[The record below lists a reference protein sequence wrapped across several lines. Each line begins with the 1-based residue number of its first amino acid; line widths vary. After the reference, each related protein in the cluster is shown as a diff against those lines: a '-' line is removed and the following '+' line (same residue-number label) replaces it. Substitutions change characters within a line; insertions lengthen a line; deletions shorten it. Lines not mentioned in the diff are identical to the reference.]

1 MAEPGPWGEIA
12 DSWKVSAPFSRR
24 KGASPR
30 AWPHVRGEGS
40 GRPARGPPLL
50 PHPTRHAAMTLFEI
64 VAVLITLTAVL
75 GYLNERFIGL
85 PTSIGV
91 TLGGLAVSLALI
103 ALGHLGFAAEGWAEG
118 VLAEIDFDTLL
129 MQGMLGYLLF
139 AGALHINL
147 NELLRHKWTI
157 LLLATIGTLTSTFL
171 IAGAVYGLLSL
182 LELEI
187 PFAHALLFGALISP
201 TDPIAVLGLLKR
213 AKAPKVL
220 ELMISGES
228 LFNDGVGVVVFTIVL
243 GIATGGEEI
252 TALHVGTLFV
262 EEAIGG
268 ALFGLALGY
277 VAYELLRRVDNYS
290 IEILVT
296 LAVVTGGYALAGR
309 LHTSG
314 PIAVVVAGIMIGN
327 QGRLFAMSERTR
339 EHLDT
344 FWLVVDETL
353 NSVLFVLIGLEVLV
367 IRLDRDFL
375 LAGLLAIPV
384 ALLAR
389 AISVGLPIGLLRLR
403 ASFIPYTIRIM
414 TWGGLRGGIAIALA
428 LSIPPNPYRNLVVVM
443 TYAVVVFS
451 ILVQGLTVAPLA
463 RRAIAPGEPV
473 RAAG

>member
-1 MAEPGPWGEIA
+1 
-12 DSWKVSAPFSRR
+12 
-24 KGASPR
+24 
-30 AWPHVRGEGS
+30 
-40 GRPARGPPLL
+40 
-50 PHPTRHAAMTLFEI
+50 MTLFEI
-64 VAVLITLTAVL
+64 IAVLITLTAVL
-75 GYLNERFIGL
+75 GYVNERFIGL
-85 PTSIGV
+85 PTTIGV
-91 TLGGLAVSLALI
+91 TLGGLGVSLALI
-103 ALGHLGFAAEGWAEG
+103 GLAKLGFAGEAWAER
-118 VLAEIDFDTLL
+118 VLGEIDFDTLL
-129 MQGMLGYLLF
+129 MQGMLGFLLF

-147 NELLRHKWTI
+147 NELLQHKWTI

-171 IAGAVYGLLSL
+171 IGGAMYWILDA
-182 LELEI
+182 LELGI
-187 PFAHALLFGALISP
+187 PFAHALLFGSLISP

-228 LFNDGVGVVVFTIVL
+228 LFNDGVGVVVFTIIL
-243 GIATGGEEI
+243 GVVAGGEEVS
-252 TALHVGTLFV
+252 ASHVGTLFV
-262 EEAIGG
+262 EEAVGG

-277 VAYELLRRVDNYS
+277 LAYQLLRRVDNYS
-290 IEILVT
+290 VEILVT

-327 QGRLFAMSERTR
+327 HGRLFAMSERTR

-353 NSVLFVLIGLEVLV
+353 NSILFVLIGLEVLI
-367 IRLDRDFL
+367 IRLDLDFL

-384 ALLAR
+384 ALAAR
-389 AISVGLPIGLLRLR
+389 ALSVGLPISLLRLR
-403 ASFIPYTIRIM
+403 ASFIPYTIRMM

-428 LSIPPNPYRNLVVVM
+428 LSIPPNPHRSLLVVM

-463 RRAIAPGEPV
+463 RRAV
-473 RAAG
+473 LRA